1 MSWDDFFTGANSTF
15 DQGANIGAD
24 VYLKKLAAKIQ
35 ARNQDK
41 QNLWDSIKAD
51 KDKKDK
57 AAEWDRQNAITAEQA
72 KTEADTQTAIKL
84 QMDTDKQ
91 KQTVEEAAGA
101 VDFRIKRLGADGAAL
116 ADYPR
121 TASGIKAVEAELT
134 RLEKDS
140 EYKRKRADEIADRD
154 YKANSKGGADTTDDG
169 GMKRYR
175 AQSES
180 NDMAKNIMAKEEGN
194 LPARI
199 DELSAVS
206 PSSDHYEK
214 YQEEL
219 AQIKPQLDA
228 IRANR
233 PGGEVALTDS
243 LSYGQGQY
251 ATPEQQNQQVSPEQA
266 ASVTQE
272 LATLKQQLAEL
283 LKSLGVKQ

>member
-1 MSWDDFFTGANSTF
+1 MASDFWVGANDAF

-41 QNLWDSIKAD
+41 QNLWDSIQS
-51 KDKKDK
+51 DKKRKDDMSDWQAK
-57 AAEWDRQNAITAEQA
+57 QAQLTEQA

-101 VDFRIKRLGADGAAL
+101 VDFRIKQLGPDGAAL

-121 TASGIKAVEAELT
+121 TAAGIKAVEAELA

-154 YKANSKGGADTTDDG
+154 YKANSKGGADDTAMPDVR
-169 GMKRYR
+169 KPEQAR
-175 AQSES
+175 
-180 NDMAKNIMAKEEGN
+180 IMAQDIMSREEGTLPSQVEKMSAEINPQSKFYEQDKAN
-194 LPARI
+194 L
-199 DELSAVS
+199 DSA
-206 PSSDHYEK
+206 
-214 YQEEL
+214 QG
-219 AQIKPQLDA
+219 QLNA
-228 IRANR
+228 VRANR
-233 PGGEVALTDS
+233 PGGLPALTDS
-243 LSYGQGQY
+243 LRLGQGQY

>member
-1 MSWDDFFTGANSTF
+1 MASDFWIGANSTF
-15 DQGANIGAD
+15 EQGANIGAD

-41 QNLWDSIKAD
+41 QNLWESITAD
-51 KDKKDK
+51 KKRKDDMADWQTK
-57 AAEWDRQNAITAEQA
+57 QEQLAEQA

-91 KQTVEEAAGA
+91 KQTVEEAASA

-121 TASGIKAVEAELT
+121 TAAGIKAVEAELA

-154 YKANSKGGADTTDDG
+154 YKAKSAGGADGSTMQDVR
-169 GMKRYR
+169 KPEQAR
-175 AQSES
+175 
-180 NDMAKNIMAKEEGN
+180 IMAEGIVKKEVGT
-194 LPARI
+194 LPKEI
-199 DELSAVS
+199 DALAEASAYDNTV
-206 PSSDHYEK
+206 
-214 YQEEL
+214 
-219 AQIKPQLDA
+219 APQLQSKQAELNA
-228 IRANR
+228 IEANR
-233 PGGEVALTDS
+233 PGGIPALTDS
-243 LSYGQGQY
+243 LRLGQGQY
-251 ATPEQQNQQVSPEQA
+251 ATPEQQNAQVSPEQA

-283 LKSLGVKQ
+283 LSRLGAKQ

>member
-1 MSWDDFFTGANSTF
+1 MASDFWYGANDAF
-15 DQGANIGAD
+15 DKGVDIGAD

-41 QNLWDSIKAD
+41 QNLWDSIQS
-51 KDKKDK
+51 DKKRKDDMTDWQAK
-57 AAEWDRQNAITAEQA
+57 QAQLTEQA

-116 ADYPR
+116 AGYPR
-121 TASGIKAVEAELT
+121 TASGIKAVEAELV

-154 YKANSKGGADTTDDG
+154 YKASSKGGADDTA
-169 GMKRYR
+169 MPEARKPEQARML
-175 AQSES
+175 AQ
-180 NDMAKNIMAKEEGN
+180 DIIGKEEGG
-194 LPARI
+194 LPKRVESLQG
-199 DELSAVS
+199 DSY
-206 PSSDHYEK
+206 SDP
-214 YQEEL
+214 QEL
-219 AQIKPQLDA
+219 ATAQGQLNTV
-228 IRANR
+228 RANR
-233 PGGEVALTDS
+233 PGGLPALTDS
-243 LSYGQGQY
+243 LRLGQGQY